1 MDKVTRQ
8 FRLQQW
14 AEALRDHKESGL
26 TVMEWCRLH
35 NVSKYQ
41 YYYRQKEVRKHAA
54 KYLALQPVQ
63 TDSILPFSLSR
74 QISLSLLK
82 WRRHSSPGQSGLIRI
97 RHFPESLPASG
108 PETPTFSYRMRPVK
122 NSW

>member
-1 MDKVTRQ
+1 MDKVTQQ

-41 YYYRQKEVRKHAA
+41 FYYRQREVRKHAA
-54 KYLALQPVQ
+54 QFLALQPVQ
-63 TDSILPFSLSR
+63 ADKPAFVEVSHALRSQPAAPDTDPVLSR
-74 QISLSLLK
+74 VTACIRAGNADIFVSDETSEELL
-82 WRRHSSPGQSGLIRI
+82 
-97 RHFPESLPASG
+97 
-108 PETPTFSYRMRPVK
+108 VK
-122 NSW
+122 ILRAVRSC

>member
-41 YYYRQKEVRKHAA
+41 FYYRQRELRKHAA
-54 KYLALQPVQ
+54 QFLALQPVQ
-63 TDSILPFSLSR
+63 ADKPAFVEVSHALRSQPAAPDTDPVLSR
-74 QISLSLLK
+74 VTACIRAGNADIFVSDETSEELLAK
-82 WRRHSSPGQSGLIRI
+82 ILRAVRSC
-97 RHFPESLPASG
+97 
-108 PETPTFSYRMRPVK
+108 
-122 NSW
+122 

>member
-26 TVMEWCRLH
+26 TVMEWCRRH

-41 YYYRQKEVRKHAA
+41 FYYRQREVSSKGSDPNIRT
-54 KYLALQPVQ
+54 YLQ
-63 TDSILPFSLSR
+63 
-74 QISLSLLK
+74 K
-82 WRRHSSPGQSGLIRI
+82 G
-97 RHFPESLPASG
+97 SLPG
-108 PETPTFSYRMRPVK
+108 FWK
-122 NSW
+122 